1 VRSPFHPI
9 ATKEAIAHSKENS
22 TTCQIVLNQTS
33 LASKIRLLP
42 PKADSHLTELHIV
55 ASRPEETFLLLKISV
70 VEVKESTML
79 LTRQQ
84 AKAQKRN
91 AKRLGQLLKEARTEL
106 EQSLAALEDT
116 AIENGSWG
124 MTEMS
129 YSQDAYSLIG
139 QILALADKWEQCNH
153 FEIDE
158 QLAQIEK
165 KVYID

>member
-1 VRSPFHPI
+1 
-9 ATKEAIAHSKENS
+9 
-22 TTCQIVLNQTS
+22 
-33 LASKIRLLP
+33 
-42 PKADSHLTELHIV
+42 
-55 ASRPEETFLLLKISV
+55 
-70 VEVKESTML
+70 ML

-91 AKRLGQLLKEARTEL
+91 AKRLGQLLKEVRTEL

-139 QILALADKWEQCNH
+139 QILAIADKWEQCNH